1 VSAGQAARLRRRD
14 DDETYPAAV
23 IGLLLPGP
31 AQHSRRRSDR
41 AEGWRMSA
49 SASTAPRAADVRRR
63 PTSLPGLPL
72 PAPGPPAAAPG
83 PFAASGDTDGATGLQ
98 APIRAVP
105 TSFLASRDQNDGR
118 GPSPP
123 SLRPLRAKDAPEG
136 PLVDCALR
144 PRRGWDVPAGC
155 LARRSP
161 TLHTVTHRT
170 GRIGQSCRPDQV
182 AQQSGVAPAEA
193 DGAGARPGRSD
204 GSCGANRACHG
215 GAAAA
220 GARRPALGA
229 RTGSA
234 ALEERLDLRDE
245 ACHGLLVV
253 HGWHPGDEVA
263 VAQLQVWR

>member
-1 VSAGQAARLRRRD
+1 MRRTRRQSSVSSFPALRNTRGGARTVRKDGACPRARQPRRGPPMSAAGQ
-14 DDETYPAAV
+14 PAS
-23 IGLLLPGP
+23 P
-31 AQHSRRRSDR
+31 ASRSR
-41 AEGWRMSA
+41 
-49 SASTAPRAADVRRR
+49 
-63 PTSLPGLPL
+63 
-72 PAPGPPAAAPG
+72 PPALQPRPPG
-83 PFAASGDTDGATGLQ
+83 PFASSGDTDGATGLQ